1 MCDCGGELH
10 LAFASSAARLPG
22 EARLRAAKVRPWKHA
37 IRRLWVQLPASKK
50 IWDMQYPKKHL
61 NMYYLLHEMY
71 KLNICNKSLLTIMMI
86 NSFKFIV
93 ISYFVKDTNLRRVY
107 TGATWHHLKGDA
119 FTLEQPLAN
128 LKHATWS
135 YTAKL
140 PTTTTEF
147 ACC

>member
-1 MCDCGGELH
+1 MGSVACFKEDLGYAIPQK
-10 LAFASSAARLPG
+10 AF
-22 EARLRAAKVRPWKHA
+22 EYV
-37 IRRLWVQLPASKK
+37 
-50 IWDMQYPKKHL
+50 
-61 NMYYLLHEMY
+61 LLHEMY

-86 NSFKFIV
+86 NLFKFIV

-107 TGATWHHLKGDA
+107 TGATWPKGDA

-140 PTTTTEF
+140 PTTEF